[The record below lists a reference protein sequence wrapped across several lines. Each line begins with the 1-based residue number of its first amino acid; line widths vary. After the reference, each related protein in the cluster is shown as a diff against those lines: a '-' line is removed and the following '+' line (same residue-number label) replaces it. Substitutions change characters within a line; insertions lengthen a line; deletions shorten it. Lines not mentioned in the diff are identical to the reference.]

1 MYSKM
6 VEDGLPVDQ
15 MATLVRDGPNVN
27 KTIFRN
33 MNKLIQE
40 YHPQFTGLV
49 DLGSCTIH
57 TVHNAFN
64 KGMEQHGREIDQL
77 CVDLFSLLSTVQQ
90 EEKTSKQSRLKWIW
104 KWSILSSTQRCTG

>member
-1 MYSKM
+1 MKRCGLFYTSLFFGHADGETVAKAMYSKM

-40 YHPQFTGLV
+40 DHPQFTGLV
-49 DLGSCTIH
+49 DLGSCTIQYTQFTMH
-57 TVHNAFN
+57 
-64 KGMEQHGREIDQL
+64 
-77 CVDLFSLLSTVQQ
+77 STKAWNNM
-90 EEKTSKQSRLKWIW
+90 EEKLTNCVLI
-104 KWSILSSTQRCTG
+104 SSHC